1 MKTLN
6 PSSPLA
12 TLVGSL
18 LFGLLFV
25 QSVGADDKAAK
36 AKADAKVVH
45 HLTLSGAYSERPGTS
60 LDLTSLVM
68 GGGLSSKSYFKLVDH
83 VEALAKDDEVDCV
96 LLDLSQPFMLGKVNT
111 RDFATRLAKLNAAGK
126 RTIAWVGSVDTA
138 NLGVASACSEIFMS
152 SDGMVDIPS
161 ATMSHTFYKD
171 LFNLLGVNVT
181 AVRSGDF
188 KGAVEPFTRAEMSA
202 HLRRHYEAML
212 RSMNDAAV
220 AQIAAGRKLPAA
232 RVRELQQQ
240 RLMRPVEAK
249 AAKLIDRLVEPG
261 HMREAVAAAL
271 RAKVEWREPKKK
283 PPKSFGF
290 TDLLKLLAGGGGA
303 ADKKNTK
310 PTVVVYHLHGQIMDG
325 HKPSAGSLI
334 DGPTVKALDEL
345 RADPQVK
352 GVVLRI
358 NSPGG
363 SATASENIRVAIER
377 LVVAKPVVFSMGE
390 VAASGGYLVACAKA
404 PIFADAD
411 TITGSIGVFGMA
423 LSFDTLLRRVGVNLE
438 TIAIDEAAR
447 QFEIGKLWTDEELAK
462 LQQHV
467 DATYDLFLKRVSA
480 ARNLPV
486 AKLKPL
492 AGGRV
497 WSGAQAKAH
506 GLVDHLGGLGES
518 LEHLR
523 KEAKLANNDNV
534 EIKHLPKASAGLDLS
549 SLLGGDEDEIFQGEL
564 KRQLTK
570 IRALGIDTGPLE
582 FLLRHA
588 HQKPS
593 GPKTMN
599 SWMLQPM
606 NFKVR

>member
-1 MKTLN
+1 MNRMNTQKQTQTWPAALMIAA
-6 PSSPLA
+6 L
-12 TLVGSL
+12 
-18 LFGLLFV
+18 GLLCC
-25 QSVGADDKAAK
+25 GTPPAKAAAQNK
-36 AKADAKVVH
+36 DAKVVH
-45 HLTLSGAYSERPGTS
+45 HLTLRGAYSERPGTS
-60 LDLTSLVM
+60 LDLASLVM
-68 GGGLSSKSYFKLVDH
+68 GGGLNSKSYFKLVEH
-83 VEALAKDDEVDCV
+83 IETLAEDDAIDCV
-96 LLDLSQPFMLGKVNT
+96 VLDLSQPFMLGRANT
-111 RDFATRLAKLNAAGK
+111 RDFATRIAKLNATGK
-126 RTIAWVGSVDTA
+126 RTIAWVGSMDTA
-138 NLGVASACSEIFMS
+138 NLSVAAACSEIFMS

-161 ATMSHTFYKD
+161 ATMNHTFFKD

-181 AVRSGDF
+181 AVRAGDF
-188 KGAVEPFTRAEMSA
+188 KGAVEPFTRASMSV

-240 RLMRPVEAK
+240 RLMRPATAK

-261 HMREAVAAAL
+261 RMRETVAAAL
-271 RAKVEWREPKKK
+271 GGKVEWREPKTK
-283 PPKSFGF
+283 PPKSFGL
-290 TDLLKLLAGGGGA
+290 TDLLKLLAGGGSS

-310 PTVVVYHLHGQIMDG
+310 PTVVVFHLNGQIMDG
-325 HKPSAGSLI
+325 SKPSAGSII
-334 DGPTVKALDEL
+334 DGPTVKALDKL
-345 RADPQVK
+345 RQDAQVK

-377 LVVAKPVVFSMGE
+377 LVAAKPVVFSMGD

-404 PIFADAD
+404 PIFAEAD
-411 TITGSIGVFGMA
+411 TITGSIGVFGMS

-438 TIAIDEAAR
+438 TVAIDEAAR
-447 QFEIGKLWTDEELAK
+447 QFELGKPWSDEELAK
-462 LQQHV
+462 LQAHV
-467 DATYDLFLKRVSA
+467 DATYTLFLNRVSG
-480 ARNLPV
+480 ARKLPV

-506 GLVDHLGGLGES
+506 GLVDHLGGLTAS
-518 LEHLR
+518 IEHLR
-523 KEAKLANNDNV
+523 KEAKLGEV
-534 EIKHLPKASAGLDLS
+534 EIKHLPKASAGLNLS

-570 IRALGIDTGPLE
+570 IRALGIDTGPLA

-588 HQKPS
+588 RQNPAA
-593 GPKTMN
+593 PKAMKT
-599 SWMLQPM
+599 WMLQPM
-606 NFKVR
+606 NFRIR